1 MCRLEGE
8 MDWILFLIAGA
19 LAGSL
24 VSMTGSGAG
33 FLLVPGLS
41 IALSFSACPD
51 ADLFKIAVATTH
63 GANIIT
69 NLAAFQAHA
78 LRRSIDWM
86 AFIRL
91 GPGSIV
97 GAAAGAILATHLDT
111 AILELVLIVFA
122 VALSARLLRQHRK
135 IEPKNTPPLIV
146 WVTRSTAM
154 GVLAAL
160 TGAGGVLPLFLKEY
174 LPPHKVVGTTV
185 AGCLIM
191 SIPAALTYYAFSP
204 PPVRCGSD
212 CLGPIFLPGMFA
224 AGIASSL
231 AAPLGAWLSHAVP
244 PVIRRRAF
252 SALLLL
258 VVANI
263 LVKRG
268 SLIAPASLSASE
280 LVGAVQERPV
290 ESGAPP
296 AWIGEPAHVSHG
308 HPVSHERGQR
318 NILLRT
324 MPAFAPARADYVES
338 QS

>member
-1 MCRLEGE
+1 MSCLEGE
-8 MDWILFLIAGA
+8 MDWMLCLVAGA

-33 FLLVPGLS
+33 FLLAPGLS
-41 IALSFSACPD
+41 LAPSFGAFPN

-63 GANIIT
+63 GANLIT

-78 LRRSIDWM
+78 VRRSIDWD

-91 GPGSIV
+91 WPGSIA
-97 GAAAGAILATHLDT
+97 GAAAGALLATHLDT
-111 AILELVLIVFA
+111 PILELVFIAFA

-135 IEPKNTPPLIV
+135 VDPKVRPSLAV

-154 GVLAAL
+154 GALAAL

-174 LPPHKVVGTTV
+174 LPAHKVVGTTV

-191 SIPAALTYYAFSP
+191 SVSAAATDYAFSA

-231 AAPLGAWLSHAVP
+231 AAPLGAWLSHTLP

-252 SALLLL
+252 SA
-258 VVANI
+258 
-263 LVKRG
+263 R
-268 SLIAPASLSASE
+268 SCWS
-280 LVGAVQERPV
+280 
-290 ESGAPP
+290 
-296 AWIGEPAHVSHG
+296 
-308 HPVSHERGQR
+308 
-318 NILLRT
+318 
-324 MPAFAPARADYVES
+324 
-338 QS
+338 

>member
-1 MCRLEGE
+1 
-8 MDWILFLIAGA
+8 MDWILCLIAGA

-33 FLLVPGLS
+33 FLLAPGLS
-41 IALSFSACPD
+41 VALSFGAFPN
-51 ADLFKIAVATTH
+51 ADLFRIAVATTH
-63 GANIIT
+63 GANLIT

-78 LRRSIDWM
+78 VRRSIDWE

-91 GPGSIV
+91 VPGSIA
-97 GAAAGAILATHLDT
+97 GAASGALLATHLDT
-111 AILELVLIVFA
+111 EILELVFIAFA
-122 VALSARLLRQHRK
+122 VALSARLLRSHWK
-135 IEPKNTPPLIV
+135 IEPKNTPPLIE
-146 WVTRSTAM
+146 WLARSTAM

-174 LPPHKVVGTTV
+174 LPAHKVAGTTV

-191 SIPAALTYYAFSP
+191 SIPAAATYYAFSP
-204 PPVRCGSD
+204 PPVPCGSD

-231 AAPLGAWLSHAVP
+231 AAPFGAWLSHALP

-252 SALLLL
+252 STLLLL

-263 LVKRG
+263 LMKRG

-280 LVGAVQERPV
+280 LVGVVEERPV
-290 ESGAPP
+290 ESGTPP
-296 AWIGEPAHVSHG
+296 VWIGEPAQGIHDV
-308 HPVSHERGQR
+308 R
-318 NILLRT
+318 
-324 MPAFAPARADYVES
+324 
-338 QS
+338 

>member
-1 MCRLEGE
+1 
-8 MDWILFLIAGA
+8 MDWILCLIVGA

-33 FLLVPGLS
+33 FLLAPGLS
-41 IALSFSACPD
+41 LALSFGAFPN

-63 GANIIT
+63 GANLIT

-78 LRRSIDWM
+78 VRRSIDWA

-91 GPGSIV
+91 GPGSIA
-97 GAAAGAILATHLDT
+97 GAAAGAVLATHLDT
-111 AILELVLIVFA
+111 AILELVFIAFA
-122 VALSARLLRQHRK
+122 VALSARLLRRHRK
-135 IEPKNTPPLIV
+135 VDPKVRPSLAV

-174 LPPHKVVGTTV
+174 LPAHKVVGTTV

-191 SIPAALTYYAFSP
+191 SIPAAATYYMLSAP
-204 PPVRCGSD
+204 PARCGSD

-231 AAPLGAWLSHAVP
+231 AAPFGAWLSHALP
-244 PVIRRRAF
+244 PVIRRLAF

-280 LVGAVQERPV
+280 LVGVVQERPV
-290 ESGAPP
+290 ESGTPP
-296 AWIGEPAHVSHG
+296 AWIGG
-308 HPVSHERGQR
+308 H
-318 NILLRT
+318 
-324 MPAFAPARADYVES
+324 APSVKGETCLHS
-338 QS
+338 GC

>member
-1 MCRLEGE
+1 
-8 MDWILFLIAGA
+8 MDWILCLIAGA

-41 IALSFSACPD
+41 LALSFSAFSS

-63 GANIIT
+63 GANLIT

-78 LRRSIDWM
+78 VRRSIDWA

-91 GPGSIV
+91 GPGSIA
-97 GAAAGAILATHLDT
+97 GAAAGALLATHLDT
-111 AILELVLIVFA
+111 AILELVFIAFA
-122 VALSARLLRQHRK
+122 VALSARLLRRQRK
-135 IEPKNTPPLIV
+135 SERKDRPSLAV

-174 LPPHKVVGTTV
+174 LPAHKVVGTTV

-191 SIPAALTYYAFSP
+191 SIPAAATYYMLSAP
-204 PPVRCGSD
+204 PMRCGSD

-231 AAPLGAWLSHAVP
+231 AAPFGAWLSHALP

-280 LVGAVQERPV
+280 LVGVVQEQPV
-290 ESGAPP
+290 ESGTPP
-296 AWIGEPAHVSHG
+296 AWIGERAHSSHDI
-308 HPVSHERGQR
+308 R
-318 NILLRT
+318 
-324 MPAFAPARADYVES
+324 
-338 QS
+338 

>member
-1 MCRLEGE
+1 
-8 MDWILFLIAGA
+8 MDWILCLIAGA

-41 IALSFSACPD
+41 LALSFSAFPS

-63 GANIIT
+63 GANLIT

-78 LRRSIDWM
+78 VRRSIDWE

-91 GPGSIV
+91 GPGSIA
-97 GAAAGAILATHLDT
+97 GAAAGALLATHLDT
-111 AILELVLIVFA
+111 AILELVFIAFA
-122 VALSARLLRQHRK
+122 VALSARLLRRHRK
-135 IEPKNTPPLIV
+135 SERKDRPSLAV

-174 LPPHKVVGTTV
+174 LPAHKVVGTTV

-191 SIPAALTYYAFSP
+191 SIPAAATYYAFSEP
-204 PPVRCGSD
+204 PADCGSD

-231 AAPLGAWLSHAVP
+231 AAPFGAWLSHALQH
-244 PVIRRRAF
+244 VIRRRAF
-252 SALLLL
+252 SALLLIAVL
-258 VVANI
+258 NI
-263 LVKRG
+263 LVN
-268 SLIAPASLSASE
+268 
-280 LVGAVQERPV
+280 AV
-290 ESGAPP
+290 
-296 AWIGEPAHVSHG
+296 H
-308 HPVSHERGQR
+308 
-318 NILLRT
+318 
-324 MPAFAPARADYVES
+324 
-338 QS
+338 

>member
-1 MCRLEGE
+1 
-8 MDWILFLIAGA
+8 MDWILCLIVGA

-41 IALSFSACPD
+41 LALGFSAFPS

-63 GANIIT
+63 GANLIT

-78 LRRSIDWM
+78 VRRSIDWD

-91 GPGSIV
+91 GPGSIP
-97 GAAAGAILATHLDT
+97 GAAAGALLATHLDT
-111 AILELVLIVFA
+111 AILELVFIAFA
-122 VALSARLLRQHRK
+122 VALSARLFRRHRTSERK
-135 IEPKNTPPLIV
+135 DRPPLAV

-174 LPPHKVVGTTV
+174 LPAHKVVGTTV
-185 AGCLIM
+185 AGCLIT
-191 SIPAALTYYAFSP
+191 SVPAAATYYALSGP
-204 PPVRCGSD
+204 PARCGSD

-231 AAPLGAWLSHAVP
+231 AAAFGAWLSHALSP
-244 PVIRRRAF
+244 SIRRRAF
-252 SALLLL
+252 SALLLIA
-258 VVANI
+258 VANI

-268 SLIAPASLSASE
+268 PLIAPATLSASE
-280 LVGAVQERPV
+280 LVGVLQERPI
-290 ESGAPP
+290 ESGIPP
-296 AWIGEPAHVSHG
+296 AWIGERTHG
-308 HPVSHERGQR
+308 
-318 NILLRT
+318 
-324 MPAFAPARADYVES
+324 S
-338 QS
+338 QDIR